1 MRRYI
6 GMLLFA
12 MGLTVSVANFDY
24 SSFCDVDLIQS
35 NAYGI
40 FLIFFWAYML
50 VATYKSTSAEDYEY

>member
-6 GMLLFA
+6 GILLFA
-12 MGLTVSVANFDY
+12 MMLTVSLVNFDY
-24 SSFCDVDLIQS
+24 SIFCALESIKF

-50 VATYKSTSAEDYEY
+50 VTTIRTSIEENYL